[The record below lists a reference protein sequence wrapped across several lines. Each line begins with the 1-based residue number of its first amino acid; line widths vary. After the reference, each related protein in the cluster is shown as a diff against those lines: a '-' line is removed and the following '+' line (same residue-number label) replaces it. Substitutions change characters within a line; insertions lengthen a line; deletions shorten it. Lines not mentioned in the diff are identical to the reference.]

1 MHSKTENLRWNFW
14 LVRNMDAQC
23 FGVSLC
29 WEAVQWPLALVV
41 INVFAY
47 LQFNWGRAL
56 CMLVLF
62 SPLPHSS
69 CPITNWSL
77 AIKSVNSF
85 FSKIRQSQI
94 TILFIAYDT
103 QQHRWIKI
111 LSQHPIIRV
120 VASTKDRI
128 NINSNANVSI
138 MFMLNETLITQN
150 SKTCFWGMSVI
161 CIGLHARNLPRSGR

>member
-1 MHSKTENLRWNFW
+1 M
-14 LVRNMDAQC
+14 
-23 FGVSLC
+23 
-29 WEAVQWPLALVV
+29 V

-94 TILFIAYDT
+94 NILFIAYDT

-111 LSQHPIIRV
+111 LSQHSIIRV

-138 MFMLNETLITQN
+138 MFVRTLH
-150 SKTCFWGMSVI
+150 
-161 CIGLHARNLPRSGR
+161 IGLHTAYTETLWIQHPKHHATPLGKW